1 VSDRENQFT
10 AQWLLFLI
18 VYDETTKVVVVV
30 AVTNYERVEEMI

>member
-18 VYDETTKVVVVV
+18 VYDETTKVVVV